1 MRHLARHTA
10 PMDLQPLDHT
20 YGAKTY
26 TGYLADGSGGRP
38 APGILVVHE
47 GGGLGNHTKDKAR
60 RLGELGYV
68 AFAMDLFG
76 ESGFGLERAQALVR
90 ELSEDRA
97 ELRGRATAAL
107 EVLRAHPSVD
117 PGRLAGIGFCFG
129 GTTVLE
135 LARAGTDLKAVVGFH
150 AGLAAKTPAPVGGV
164 RAKVL
169 TCLGA
174 DDPIVSASDRDAFA
188 AEFTTAGADWQML
201 VLGGV
206 GHSFTNP
213 EIDALG
219 FPGFTYDA
227 AADRRSWAAMKALF
241 DEVFA

>member
-1 MRHLARHTA
+1 
-10 PMDLQPLDHT
+10 MDLQPHT
-20 YGAKTY
+20 HTHGPTTY

-38 APGILVVHE
+38 APGVLVVHE

-76 ESGFGLERAQALVR
+76 ESGFGIERAQALVR
-90 ELSEDRA
+90 ELGENRV

-107 EVLRAHPSVD
+107 EVLASHPSVD
-117 PGRLAGIGFCFG
+117 PTRLAAIGFCFG

-135 LARAGTDLKAVVGFH
+135 LARAGTELKAVVGFH
-150 AGLAAKTPAPVGGV
+150 AGLAARTPASTGGV

-169 TCLGA
+169 ACQGA
-174 DDPIVSASDRDAFA
+174 DDPIIGAAERAAFE
-188 AEFTTAGADWQML
+188 AEFTAADADWQML

-213 EIDALG
+213 DIDALG
-219 FPGFTYDA
+219 FPGFRYDA

-241 DEVFA
+241 DEVF